1 MSPCLFN
8 FFAEYIIQNARLD
21 ESQAE
26 IKIARRNTNNL
37 RYADDTTLKAESKEK
52 LKSLLMK
59 VKEESEKVGL
69 NLNIWKT
76 KIMASGPSTLWQI
89 NREKWKQWKILYSWA
104 PKSLQMMIAAMKSK
118 DVPLKEAVTNLDNV
132 K

>member
-1 MSPCLFN
+1 MW
-8 FFAEYIIQNARLD
+8 NAGVN

-26 IKIARRNTNNL
+26 IKIARRNNNNL
-37 RYADDTTLKAESKEK
+37 IYANDITLMAENEEEV
-52 LKSLLMK
+52 KSLLIS
-59 VKEESEKVGL
+59 VKEESDQAGL
-69 NLNIWKT
+69 KFDIQKT

>member
-1 MSPCLFN
+1 M
-8 FFAEYIIQNARLD
+8 AEN
-21 ESQAE
+21 EE
-26 IKIARRNTNNL
+26 
-37 RYADDTTLKAESKEK
+37 EV
-52 LKSLLMK
+52 KSLLIS
-59 VKEESEKVGL
+59 VKEESDQAGL
-69 NLNIWKT
+69 KFDIQKT

-132 K
+132 LKSRDITLSTKVHIVKSMVFPVVMYGCKSWTM